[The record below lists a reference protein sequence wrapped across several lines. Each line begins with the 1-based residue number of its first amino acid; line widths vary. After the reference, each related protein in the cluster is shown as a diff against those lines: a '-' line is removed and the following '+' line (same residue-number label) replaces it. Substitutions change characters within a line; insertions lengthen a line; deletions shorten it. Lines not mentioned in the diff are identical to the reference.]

1 MKWLLRKK
9 CVPAYKPA
17 GYASRWLDRPKD
29 DLFHYITFN
38 HEQHYAWR
46 LGEAAEALRDD
57 YVR

>member
-1 MKWLLRKK
+1 MAPEKK

-17 GYASRWLDRPKD
+17 GYVSRWLDRPKD

-38 HEQHYAWR
+38 HEQDCAWR

-57 YVR
+57 YV